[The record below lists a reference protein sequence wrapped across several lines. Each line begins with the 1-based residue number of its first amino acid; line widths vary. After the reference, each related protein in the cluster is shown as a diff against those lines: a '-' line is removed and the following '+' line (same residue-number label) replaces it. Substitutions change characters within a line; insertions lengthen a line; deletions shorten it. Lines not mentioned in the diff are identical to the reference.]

1 MGKFERAFRKKY
13 RQEVPPY
20 EVWRAENSHR
30 FPQPAQSPEQI
41 ENGHVMAK
49 RRFPAWGWGVLAG
62 AAVLLALILTL
73 VFLLRDRPSSLP
85 EQPGSIP
92 DLTFGEDSIAM
103 QELTEDVYEQ
113 CVEIVPSITEMTEIR
128 LMMKAINIDNG
139 SLVMAIINGDVETET
154 DYFFVELRIVFN
166 QNFIISDIGQ
176 YQKLDSSIAIGE
188 MQIFYGVRGTD
199 QYGFTEYN
207 VLSEYEDV
215 TIYWTVSSIN
225 DHFDEWL
232 QLTFA
237 A

>member
-92 DLTFGEDSIAM
+92 DLTFGIDEIYSVSMTDNEINGCREFIPYLEELLV
-103 QELTEDVYEQ
+103 QESTKVLRESD
-113 CVEIVPSITEMTEIR
+113 
-128 LMMKAINIDNG
+128 D
-139 SLVMAIINGDVETET
+139 SLVMYILRGELETEA
-154 DYFFVELRIVFN
+154 DYYFIEARLVFN
-166 QNFIISDIGQ
+166 ENYVLSN
-176 YQKLDSSIAIGE
+176 K
-188 MQIFYGVRGTD
+188 D
-199 QYGFTEYN
+199 QYEHLEESVEIDGLQIHYELMETNQTPRYRYY

>member
-20 EVWRAENSHR
+20 ETWRAENSHR
-30 FPQPAQSPEQI
+30 FPQSAQSSEQI
-41 ENGHVMAK
+41 ENGHVIAK

-92 DLTFGEDSIAM
+92 DLTFGDMQVYSISMSEDDLIRCQDFIMSFADWSV
-103 QELTEDVYEQ
+103 TESTKMLRND
-113 CVEIVPSITEMTEIR
+113 
-128 LMMKAINIDNG
+128 DD
-139 SLVMAIINGDVETET
+139 SLVLYIVRGELETEADYYFIEARLVFNENYVLSNKDQYENLDESIEING
-154 DYFFVELRIVFN
+154 L
-166 QNFIISDIGQ
+166 
-176 YQKLDSSIAIGE
+176 
-188 MQIFYGVRGTD
+188 QIFYEMQETNQTPR
-199 QYGFTEYN
+199 YRYY

>member
-1 MGKFERAFRKKY
+1 MGKFERSFRKKY
-13 RQEVPPY
+13 KQDVPSY
-20 EVWRAENSHR
+20 EAWRAENSHR

-41 ENGHVMAK
+41 ENGRVMAK

-73 VFLLRDRPSSLP
+73 VFSLRDRPSLP

-92 DLTFGEDSIAM
+92 DLTFGDRQVYSISMSEDDLIRCQDFIMSFADWSVTESTKMLRNDDDSLVLYIVRG
-103 QELTEDVYEQ
+103 ELETEADYYFIEARLVFNENYVLSNKDQYENLEES
-113 CVEIVPSITEMTEIR
+113 VEIDGLQVHYE
-128 LMMKAINIDNG
+128 LM
-139 SLVMAIINGDVETET
+139 ET
-154 DYFFVELRIVFN
+154 N
-166 QNFIISDIGQ
+166 QTPR
-176 YQKLDSSIAIGE
+176 YR
-188 MQIFYGVRGTD
+188 Y
-199 QYGFTEYN
+199 Y

>member
-20 EVWRAENSHR
+20 ETWRAENSHR
-30 FPQPAQSPEQI
+30 FPQSAQSSEQI

-73 VFLLRDRPSSLP
+73 VFSLRDRPSSLP

-92 DLTFGEDSIAM
+92 DLTFGDMQVYSISMSEDDLIRCQDFIMSFADWSVTESTKMLRNDDDSLVLYIVRG
-103 QELTEDVYEQ
+103 ELETEADYYFIEARLVFNENYVLSNKDQYENLEES
-113 CVEIVPSITEMTEIR
+113 VEIDGLQIHYE
-128 LMMKAINIDNG
+128 LM
-139 SLVMAIINGDVETET
+139 ET
-154 DYFFVELRIVFN
+154 N
-166 QNFIISDIGQ
+166 QTPR
-176 YQKLDSSIAIGE
+176 YR
-188 MQIFYGVRGTD
+188 Y
-199 QYGFTEYN
+199 Y

>member
-13 RQEVPPY
+13 RQEVPSY
-20 EVWRAENSHR
+20 ETWRAENRHR

-41 ENGHVMAK
+41 ENGRVMAK

-92 DLTFGEDSIAM
+92 DLTFGDMQVYSISMSEDDLIRCQDFIMSFADWSV
-103 QELTEDVYEQ
+103 TESTKMLRND
-113 CVEIVPSITEMTEIR
+113 
-128 LMMKAINIDNG
+128 DD
-139 SLVMAIINGDVETET
+139 SLVLYIVRGELETEADYYFIEARLVFNENYVLSNKDQYENLDESIEING
-154 DYFFVELRIVFN
+154 L
-166 QNFIISDIGQ
+166 
-176 YQKLDSSIAIGE
+176 
-188 MQIFYGVRGTD
+188 QIFYEMQETNQTPR
-199 QYGFTEYN
+199 YRYY